1 MKQFTR
7 KIVRFVVRRLTFPC
21 AFVCFW
27 VLWPPPMLPHW
38 QHYCS
43 RRHGLWFWSF
53 LFSWWFYA
61 SFWEEKGLIEMGET
75 RARVSE
81 TIGCCCFLLSL
92 SLSLLFYN
100 SNLFLSS
107 QSKSHSPLVVQT
119 TKQHTTLFMP
129 AGTDNGT

>member
-27 VLWPPPMLPHW
+27 VLWLPPMLPHW

-92 SLSLLFYN
+92 SLSCFTIAISSCRRKANLIRPLLCRRQN
-100 SNLFLSS
+100 NT
-107 QSKSHSPLVVQT
+107 QHS
-119 TKQHTTLFMP
+119 FMP